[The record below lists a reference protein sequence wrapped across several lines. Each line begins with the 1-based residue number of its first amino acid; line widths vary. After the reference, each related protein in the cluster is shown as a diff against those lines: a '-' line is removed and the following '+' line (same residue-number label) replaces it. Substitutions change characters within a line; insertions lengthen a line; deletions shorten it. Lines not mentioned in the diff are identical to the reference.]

1 VQFHYAYKCATSDL
15 EHTMIDC
22 EDLATP
28 WDEGPE
34 GEKIEYLDRQRVQ
47 CPANKVSALPRA
59 VLLPGERTHERVQ
72 PVVHNIPPA

>member
-1 VQFHYAYKCATSDL
+1 MQFHYAYKCATSDL

-28 WDEGPE
+28 WDEGPQ
-34 GEKIEYLDRQRVQ
+34 GDKIEYLDRQRVQ

-59 VLLPGERTHERVQ
+59 VLLPDERTHE
-72 PVVHNIPPA
+72 ACSACCA